1 VGTPNKGKGREIRK
15 QAKPC
20 FNLLGAFA
28 EPDALQPTC
37 RVTPGHEH
45 HAAHNAFVK
54 DGSDNLL
61 MFNAIQRP
69 HDGLTARIHVIS
81 QKFGD
86 FLTGAG

>member
-37 RVTPGHEH
+37 RVAPEYPH

-54 DGSDNLL
+54 DDSDNFL
-61 MFNAIQRP
+61 MFNATHRP
-69 HDGLTARIHVIS
+69 HGGSTARIHVIR